1 MLSVGRVERLG
12 GSVILSDAALAGHLQ
27 EACFDPAA
35 WPDARPVTGHG
46 RGRGTTL
53 FIRSGGRDWV
63 LRHYRRGGQV
73 ARLSEDAFVWTGAER
88 TRCFREWRLLA
99 RLHAAGLPVPRPVA
113 ARYVRRG
120 LLYRAD
126 LITWRLAGV
135 MPLSARLA
143 AGPLPEALWW
153 QLGHCIGRFHAA
165 GVFHADLNAHNL
177 QLRDDDK
184 VFLLDFDRGR
194 IMAGA
199 GGWQR
204 RNLARLQRS
213 LARLAGDGV
222 AACGAG
228 EWSALLAGHAA
239 GVAGA
244 VSSPSA

>member
-1 MLSVGRVERLG
+1 MPCVGRVERLG
-12 GSVILSDAALAGHLQ
+12 GSVILADASLAGQLR
-27 EACFDPAA
+27 EDSFDAAA
-35 WPDARPVTGHG
+35 WPDAQPVTGRG

-53 FIRSGGRDWV
+53 FIGRGGHDWV

-113 ARYVRRG
+113 ACYRRHG

-126 LITWRLAGV
+126 IITWRLAGV

-143 AGPLPEALWW
+143 AGPLPAESWW
-153 QLGHCIGRFHAA
+153 RIGHCIGRFHAA

-177 QLRDDDK
+177 QLRDDDE

-204 RNLARLQRS
+204 RNLARLRRS
-213 LARLAGDGV
+213 LARV
-222 AACGAG
+222 AAGGAAG
-228 EWSALLAGHAA
+228 CDERDWSALLAGHAA
-239 GVAGA
+239 GVAGEA
-244 VSSPSA
+244 PAPSA